1 MKHPHLEYLSPK
13 SPGGPKTRV
22 LVILVMG
29 VAAAV
34 LIGLLLHRW
43 LGL

>member
-1 MKHPHLEYLSPK
+1 MKQPHLEYLSPK

-22 LVILVMG
+22 LVLLAFG
-29 VAAAV
+29 LTAAV
-34 LIGLLLHRW
+34 LIGLLLNWW